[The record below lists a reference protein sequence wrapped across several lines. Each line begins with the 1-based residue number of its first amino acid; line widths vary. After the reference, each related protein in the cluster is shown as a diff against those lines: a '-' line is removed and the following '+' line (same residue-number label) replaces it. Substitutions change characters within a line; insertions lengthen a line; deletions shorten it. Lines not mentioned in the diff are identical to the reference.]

1 MRRPRTDA
9 PPTRARRVFGT
20 NRNSPEAKANQLK
33 WAKQMM
39 DLEVPERTADGSQI
53 VNKED
58 FIAKYIVSE
67 KEKFGRD
74 IDEATAEAEVDQWLL
89 EQATNASSKTS
100 GSDLALGLAVF
111 VITFGGGLYFAQ
123 Q

>member
-1 MRRPRTDA
+1 
-9 PPTRARRVFGT
+9 
-20 NRNSPEAKANQLK
+20 
-33 WAKQMM
+33 M